1 MYWSLACRLALF
13 HGVSCSVAPHQV
25 STTGAVRG
33 LKCQAVTNCTPYI
46 TLTKKGRHVGANS
59 LIRKKKEKEVCSFWI
74 ASLKKINKS
83 ACSVCRNWP
92 QLGGH
97 VTLLESKT
105 NNYSQIKGIRS
116 GRCSWEQHK
125 NRPTWWQQHARRYL
139 YKLHTVLPVIPKYL
153 DTNRNQIQPS
163 QIKRQTAPPW
173 KPR

>member
-59 LIRKKKEKEVCSFWI
+59 LIKKKKRKR
-74 ASLKKINKS
+74 SLLFLDCLFKKKKKKS

-116 GRCSWEQHK
+116 GRCCREQHK

-139 YKLHTVLPVIPKYL
+139 YKLHSLTCYPEISWH
-153 DTNRNQIQPS
+153 Q
-163 QIKRQTAPPW
+163 
-173 KPR
+173 